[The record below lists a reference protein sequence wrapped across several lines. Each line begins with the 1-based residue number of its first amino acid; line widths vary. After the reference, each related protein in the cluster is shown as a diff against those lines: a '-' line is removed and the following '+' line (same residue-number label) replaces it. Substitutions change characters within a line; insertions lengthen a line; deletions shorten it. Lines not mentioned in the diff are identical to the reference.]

1 MDKKIENIMSIMD
14 NIEYGFKDENGNN
27 IIYDIEKWDN
37 NFNDFYYLQTS
48 DELLK
53 SKCGVCWDQTELE
66 RELFKD
72 TKYKYETYFI
82 YLKDEDMLPSHTF
95 LIYQDNNYYY
105 WFEHSW
111 NKYKGIHKYKTKEE
125 LLLDVKNK
133 FINENNYVSKGASLY
148 IYSYKKPPYH
158 IRCMDFYNYITRE
171 KKIDL

>member
-1 MDKKIENIMSIMD
+1 MKI
-14 NIEYGFKDENGNN
+14 
-27 IIYDIEKWDN
+27 
-37 NFNDFYYLQTS
+37 
-48 DELLK
+48 
-53 SKCGVCWDQTELE
+53 
-66 RELFKD
+66 
-72 TKYKYETYFI
+72 
-82 YLKDEDMLPSHTF
+82 
-95 LIYQDNNYYY
+95 LIYYILIEWIENNYYY

-158 IRCMDFYNYITRE
+158 IKCMDFYNYITRE

>member
-1 MDKKIENIMSIMD
+1 MKEIT
-14 NIEYGFKDENGNN
+14 YGWVDVNGNKH
-27 IIYDIEKWDN
+27 IDVDETYATLYRLQAPE
-37 NFNDFYYLQTS
+37 YL
-48 DELLK
+48 LI
-53 SKCGVCWDQTELE
+53 SKCGVCWDQVELDRYYFSLSNYE
-66 RELFKD
+66 FKTYIIVYFKD
-72 TKYKYETYFI
+72 DTY
-82 YLKDEDMLPSHTF
+82 PSHTF

-133 FINENNYVSKGASLY
+133 FINENNYVSKGASFY

-158 IRCMDFYNYITRE
+158 IKCMDFYNYITRE